1 MDTQKKPYGFFQDT
15 NGNKSSARLLA
26 FILIV
31 TSLVF
36 AQQFII
42 FAILQKVN
50 VLLIAS
56 SVATTVTT
64 ISGGAMLYLFGKQK
78 SELDNQQQQ

>member
-1 MDTQKKPYGFFQDT
+1 MDKSNKPYGFFQDT

-42 FAILQKVN
+42 FAIIQKIN
-50 VLLIAS
+50 VLLIS
-56 SVATTVTT
+56 SAVATTVTT

-78 SELDNQQQQ
+78 AELEN